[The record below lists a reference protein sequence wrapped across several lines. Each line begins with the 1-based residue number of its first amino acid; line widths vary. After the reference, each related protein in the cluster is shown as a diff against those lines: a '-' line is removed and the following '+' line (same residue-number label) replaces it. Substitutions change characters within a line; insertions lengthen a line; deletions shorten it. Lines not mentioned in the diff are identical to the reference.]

1 MDSKEQPNSDY
12 DPNSTLAALK
22 YQTDTKFQPT
32 QLISQISSANKLLG
46 KSKEGQQLIQPTEN
60 LNPPIKQTLD
70 LFKCSKISLKSL
82 SKLCAGEYIA
92 QIVNLKAISQ

>member
-1 MDSKEQPNSDY
+1 MRSEIGTCSPTYANRSLVQ
-12 DPNSTLAALK
+12 
-22 YQTDTKFQPT
+22 FT
-32 QLISQISSANKLLG
+32 QLDRQKSSANKLWG

-92 QIVNLKAISQ
+92 QTVNLKAISQ